1 MSIGLS
7 PIGLAAIGASAASGG
22 APEPEDEFVTTAW
35 PIIVEAAPIVVTPW
49 LVAVQP
55 VPVEQVVTTWPITV
69 AAPAVTSAAW
79 PVRVLPA
86 DVVGGLDGAAA
97 WAAAPSGRWS
107 ALVTVGA
114 DDVSARLVGPVS
126 VSVAADAARV
136 AEIAWLPVAALAP
149 LALVGQRVSIAFAE
163 QGGSIQL
170 LFSGVVDVP
179 SVDLATGAISCRC
192 TDQAQEIWSAT
203 SRTIIDGLVGGRWHP
218 ALGDPK
224 DSFDYLGE
232 RIQSVGA
239 SWALDVRQQ
248 PRVLPWRSPAR
259 TLTVRTADT
268 IDGSLSVD
276 LPSRDQLRTRIV
288 CRLQYRYPL
297 LRYRG
302 VQAQYRQ
309 SLAFFLPWYHNLT
322 GDMLQGPRLWMTTP
336 MVEGAAGSLPGFD
349 LARLDIEHP
358 SAGTY
363 QTSRPSYSS
372 IPKYESGMDGAYY
385 IIRPD
390 VAPAL
395 ALGFSARYVARWQQ
409 SITHD
414 YTVTVVWPE
423 LEAQLGPPVEEEIGA
438 SLDAEFDQP
447 DWGRDPTVAPH
458 LPDQLGVGDAAV
470 AWQPD
475 GATLA
480 DRDELLRALLDR
492 AWVRL
497 WSASRSGRVHFS
509 LPCRPD
515 LWLDTAIRLETERLR
530 ALGPI
535 VEIEHVLDTGSGRAV
550 SDITLAVGMPGNVPA
565 PQPAWTLPAE
575 PADGYRPPLSAWSC
589 RIDTFV
595 GGNAG
600 AATFDDETMIGFSTN
615 DEGSMSGVEYYPHQ
629 LRIQAPD
636 LAAEDRDPRE
646 LTAATEIAVA
656 IPTDLLEILP

>member
-22 APEPEDEFVTTAW
+22 APEPEDEFVTTLW
-35 PIIVEAAPIVVTPW
+35 PITVEPAPIVVTPW
-49 LVAVQP
+49 PVAVQP
-55 VPVEQVVTTWPITV
+55 APVERIVTAWPITV
-69 AAPAVTSAAW
+69 ATPAVISAAW

-114 DDVSARLVGPVS
+114 DDVSARLVGPVR

-163 QGGSIQL
+163 LGGSVQL
-170 LFSGVVDVP
+170 LFSGVIDVP
-179 SVDLATGAISCRC
+179 SVDLATGTISCRC

-203 SRTIIDGLVGGRWHP
+203 SRAVIDDLVGGRWHP
-218 ALGDPK
+218 ALGDP
-224 DSFDYLGE
+224 DENFDYLEE

-309 SLAFFLPWYHNLT
+309 SLAFFLPWYSQLT
-322 GDMLQGPRLWMTTP
+322 GEELQPPRLWLTTS
-336 MVEGAAGSLPGFD
+336 MVEGAAGSLPGFE
-349 LARLDIEHP
+349 LSRLDIEHP
-358 SAGTY
+358 DPDTYTTRRPFYGTVP
-363 QTSRPSYSS
+363 R
-372 IPKYESGMDGAYY
+372 GAVGGAYY

-390 VAPAL
+390 VAPTL
-395 ALGFSARYVARWQQ
+395 ALGFSARYATRWLQ
-409 SITHD
+409 SITED

-423 LEAQLGPPVEEEIGA
+423 MEAQLGNPVKEEVGA
-438 SLDAEFDQP
+438 TLDAEFDQP
-447 DWGRDPTVAPH
+447 EWGVDPSVSPRIPGAV
-458 LPDQLGVGDAAV
+458 GVGDAYLS
-470 AWQPD
+470 WQPE
-475 GATLA
+475 GAGA
-480 DRDELLRALLDR
+480 SDRDELLRTLLDR

-497 WSASRSGRVHFS
+497 WSASRTGRVSFS

-515 LWLDTAIRLETERLR
+515 LWLDTAIQLETSRLR

-535 VEIEHVLDTGSGRAV
+535 VEITHTLDPSAGSAV
-550 SDITLAVGMPGNVPA
+550 SDVTLAIGMPGNTSAAHPEW
-565 PQPAWTLPAE
+565 PLPAA
-575 PADGYRPPLSAWSC
+575 PSDSYRPPLSAYSC
-589 RIDTFV
+589 RIGTYV
-595 GGNAG
+595 GGNA
-600 AATFDDETMIGFSTN
+600 AALPFDDETMIGFSTN
-615 DEGSMSGVEYYPHQ
+615 DEGDMPGAEYYPHQ
-629 LRIQAPD
+629 LRIKAPD

-646 LTAATEIAVA
+646 LHATTEIAVA
-656 IPTDLLEILP
+656 VPTDLLEILP